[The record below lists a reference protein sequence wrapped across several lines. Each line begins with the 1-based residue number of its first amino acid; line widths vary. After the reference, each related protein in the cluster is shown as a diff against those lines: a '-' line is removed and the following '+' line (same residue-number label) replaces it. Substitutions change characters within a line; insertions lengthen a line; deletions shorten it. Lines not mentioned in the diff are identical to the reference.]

1 MWVAA
6 HLTGGLGNRLFQH
19 AAAAGLAEKWN
30 RDLVFFLPRCGPTN
44 HGAFDTIFRL
54 FPHVSVVETATEW
67 TSLTEE
73 KDKLFRYCPFPE
85 TGPEGP
91 CIVQGWRQS
100 EKYFPSGGIRLA
112 FENVLDVGALRL
124 EDPETQWFVHVRLGD
139 YKILPHHQE
148 ELSGYYLQCMREIP
162 AGHTLTLYSD
172 EPELCEAGF
181 REAAR
186 VFGLTLRVSKEKDEL
201 VALYQMSQCKGGTI
215 AANSTFSWWASY
227 LAHQGGCRRSFF
239 PSNWGQGL
247 PPPVDLL
254 PHWATVVPL

>member
-30 RDLVFFLPRCGPTN
+30 RDLIFFLPRCGPTN
-44 HGAFDTIFRL
+44 HGPFDTIFRL
-54 FPHVSVVETATEW
+54 FPSVPILESATEW
-67 TSLTEE
+67 TVLTEE

-85 TGPEGP
+85 TAPEGP

-100 EKYFPSGGIRLA
+100 EKYFPSRGIRLA
-112 FENVLDVGALRL
+112 FENVLDVEALRL
-124 EDPETQWFVHVRLGD
+124 EEPEKQWFVHVRLGD

-148 ELSGYYLQCMREIP
+148 ELGAYYLNCLREVP
-162 AGHTLTLYSD
+162 LGHTVTLYSD
-172 EPELCEAGF
+172 EPELCEPMF

-186 VFGLTLRVSKEKDEL
+186 VFGLTLRVSQEKDEL
-201 VALYQMSQCKGGTI
+201 VSLYKMSQCRGGTI

-227 LAHQGGCRRSFF
+227 LAHQGGCTRSFF
-239 PSNWGQGL
+239 PSNWGKGL

-254 PHWATVVPL
+254 PRWATVVPL

>member
-44 HGAFDTIFRL
+44 HGPFDTIFRL
-54 FPHVSVVETATEW
+54 FPQVPVLESATEW

-73 KDKLFRYCPFPE
+73 RDKLFRYCPFPE
-85 TGPEGP
+85 VAPAAN
-91 CIVQGWRQS
+91 CVIQGYRQT

-112 FENVLDVGALRL
+112 FENVIDVASLKM
-124 EDPETQWFVHVRLGD
+124 EEPEKQWFVHVRLGD

-162 AGHTLTLYSD
+162 QGHTVTLYSD
-172 EPELCEAGF
+172 EPELCEGGF

-186 VFGLTLRVSKEKDEL
+186 VFGLTLKVSTEKDEL
-201 VALYQMSQCKGGTI
+201 VSLYMMSQCRGGTI

-254 PHWATVVPL
+254 PRWAEVVPL

>member
-19 AAAAGLAEKWN
+19 AAAAGLAEKWG
-30 RDLVFFLPRCGPTN
+30 RELVFFLPRCGPTN

-67 TSLTEE
+67 TSLAEE
-73 KDKLFRYCPFPE
+73 KDKLFRYCPFPDISPP
-85 TGPEGP
+85 TN
-91 CIVQGWRQS
+91 CVIQGYRQS
-100 EKYFPSGGIRLA
+100 EKYFPSAGIRLA
-112 FENVLDVGALRL
+112 FENVLVVEALRL
-124 EDPETQWFVHVRLGD
+124 EEPEKQWFVHVRLGD

-148 ELSGYYLQCMREIP
+148 ELSGYYLQCLREVP
-162 AGHTLTLYSD
+162 PGHTVTLYSD
-172 EPELCEAGF
+172 EPELCESGF

-186 VFGLTLRVSKEKDEL
+186 TYGITFRVSKEKDEL
-201 VALYQMSQCKGGTI
+201 VSLYMMSQCRGGTI

-227 LAHQGGCRRSFF
+227 LAYQGGCRRSFF

-254 PHWATVVPL
+254 PRWASVVPL

>member
-54 FPHVSVVETATEW
+54 FPHVSVVDSASEW
-67 TSLTEE
+67 SSLTEE

-91 CIVQGWRQS
+91 CVVQGWRQS
-100 EKYFPSGGIRLA
+100 EKYFPSAGIRLA
-112 FENVLDVGALRL
+112 FENVLDISSLQL
-124 EDPETQWFVHVRLGD
+124 EEPETQWFVHVRLGD

-148 ELSGYYLQCMREIP
+148 ELSGYYLHCLREVP
-162 AGHTLTLYSD
+162 PGHTVTLYSD
-172 EPELCEAGF
+172 EPELCEASF

-201 VALYQMSQCKGGTI
+201 VALYQMSQCRGGTI

-227 LAHQGGCRRSFF
+227 LAYQGGCRRSFF

-254 PHWATVVPL
+254 PRWASVVPL